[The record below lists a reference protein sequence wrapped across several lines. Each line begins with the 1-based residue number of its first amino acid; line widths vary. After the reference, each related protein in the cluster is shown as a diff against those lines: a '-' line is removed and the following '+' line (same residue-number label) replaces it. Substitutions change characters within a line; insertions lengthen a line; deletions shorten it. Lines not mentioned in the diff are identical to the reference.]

1 MSQPSSHTKAATSK
15 SNPSRSAISKNIDNK
30 FQSCGRGIGNVAR
43 KIRNATRTSLKRLW
57 RGDVHEEKKVVLE
70 KGLKRALARCSVHL
84 LAVSATTTLAYFN
97 LAGYFIGSQYQGLT
111 GGAYQALDT
120 LCLQVT
126 AKLLVLKHPFDFPQA
141 YILTFS
147 RNCSSSPPWE

>member
-1 MSQPSSHTKAATSK
+1 MSQLSSHAKAATWK
-15 SNPSRSAISKNIDNK
+15 RNPSRSAFSKTINSK

-43 KIRNATRTSLKRLW
+43 TIRNASRTALKQLW
-57 RGDVHEEKKVVLE
+57 RGDVEEGKKVVLE

-111 GGAYQALDT
+111 GGVYQALDT

-126 AKLLVLKHPFDFPQA
+126 AKLLVIKHPLD
-141 YILTFS
+141 FS
-147 RNCSSSPPWE
+147 RVYVFTFGRSCLSSPP